1 MPTIPSSI
9 EVTHNG
15 TRSVLTACR
24 SIAPLKLLNPATQ
37 GTYCAVVISSYG
49 GGMVEGDAPILRV
62 RCGKRAALY
71 LGTQALTKVYK
82 NPHGIPSKQTLIGK
96 VESQALAIVWPDPVV
111 PYAQSIFEQNQHW
124 HLAPNA
130 CLLLADGHT
139 AGRVAH
145 GEHFAYARYRSHI
158 AIHTPKRPLLIERYH
173 SEPGAVSPTHPGAF
187 GPYNVVF
194 NIFIAGTPG
203 EARFTHLIENL
214 SQTLAPLLRPT
225 PPDLLLSF
233 ASPKP
238 DLFIIRS
245 LAQNIES
252 LHPFF
257 AALRNAIAHPNILGT
272 DPLAR
277 KY

>member
-9 EVTHNG
+9 EVTHTG

-37 GTYCAVVISSYG
+37 GAYCAVVIASYG
-49 GGMVEGDAPILRV
+49 GGLVEGDAPILRV
-62 RCGKRAALY
+62 RCGKGAALY

-82 NPHGIPSKQTLIGK
+82 NPRGIPSKQTLIGT
-96 VESQALAIVWPDPVV
+96 VESQGLAIAWPDPVV
-111 PYAQSIFEQNQHW
+111 PYAQSIFEQIQRW
-124 HLAPNA
+124 YLAPNA
-130 CLLLADGHT
+130 CLFLADGHT

-158 AIHTPKRPLLIERYH
+158 AIHAPNRPILIERYH
-173 SEPGAVSPTHPGAF
+173 SEPSAVSPTHPGAF
-187 GPYNVVF
+187 GPCDVAF

-203 EARFTHLIENL
+203 EMKFTSLVETL
-214 SQTLAPLLRPT
+214 SQTLAPLLQ

-238 DLFIIRS
+238 DLFVIRS

-252 LHPFF
+252 LHPLF
-257 AALRNAIAHPNILGT
+257 AALRNAIAHPNILGA